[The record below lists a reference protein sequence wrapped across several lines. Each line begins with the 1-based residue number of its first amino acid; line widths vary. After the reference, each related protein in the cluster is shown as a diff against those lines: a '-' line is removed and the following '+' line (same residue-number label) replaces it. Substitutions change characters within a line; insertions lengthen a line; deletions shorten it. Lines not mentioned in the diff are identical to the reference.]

1 VFTLIVSLVVVA
13 ASVAA
18 VVRLAL
24 AEQGQPA
31 TDRSATRRARP
42 ARQLRR
48 GRAGPAGEQTR
59 AQPHARPVP
68 VVAVADLDR
77 VGALRRIRSGF
88 ALLLLLAFVGTLLA
102 AAVGTLL
109 FIAGLALR
117 NAVS

>member
-1 VFTLIVSLVVVA
+1 M
-13 ASVAA
+13 AA

-24 AEQGQPA
+24 ADPGQPA
-31 TDRSATRRARP
+31 TDRRATRRARP
-42 ARQLRR
+42 ARKMK
-48 GRAGPAGEQTR
+48 RARPGPAGQLAR
-59 AQPHARPVP
+59 AQPHAQPVP
-68 VVAVADLDR
+68 VVAVVDLDR

-102 AAVGTLL
+102 AAIGTLL